1 MLTALLIGWLV
12 RANRKARAGRHP
24 YVIAYAPHQSS
35 RPELARDGGIL
46 VEL

>member
-12 RANRKARAGRHP
+12 RANRKARAGRRP
-24 YVIAYAPHQSS
+24 YLIAYAPHEPS
-35 RPELARDGGIL
+35 RAELARDGVL

>member
-1 MLTALLIGWLV
+1 MDPR
-12 RANRKARAGRHP
+12 RAAFARPAG
-24 YVIAYAPHQSS
+24 YVIAYAPHEPG